1 MLGMWFRLV
10 AAVSLAQVT
19 ACSFAVVPSQSGS
32 EGAKSAALDCES
44 RSAAP
49 LIDTILAVGFAAAT
63 FAAVSSEPEE
73 QEADGAS
80 PEMAAVSTLGVGT
93 ATTAAFV
100 ASAVHG
106 HNSIQ
111 SCLALKRGRSPAD
124 PGSETKV
131 ARADGSRSVMAA
143 GSKLVGPAAAAR

>member
-1 MLGMWFRLV
+1 MWFR
-10 AAVSLAQVT
+10 AFAVVGLAQVT
-19 ACSFAVVPSQSGS
+19 ACSFAVVPSQSAS
-32 EGAKSAALDCES
+32 ERAGNATTDCES

-73 QEADGAS
+73 SEDGAS
-80 PEMAAVSTLGVGT
+80 PAFSAVSTLGVGT

-111 SCLALKRGRSPAD
+111 SCLALKQGRSPAD
-124 PGSETKV
+124 SAAETKM
-131 ARADGSRSVMAA
+131 ARADGTRAVIAA
-143 GSKLVGPAAAAR
+143 GSKLVGPAAVAR

>member
-1 MLGMWFRLV
+1 MVG
-10 AAVSLAQVT
+10 LAQVT
-19 ACSFAVVPSQSGS
+19 ACSFAVVPSQSRN
-32 EGAKSAALDCES
+32 EGGADGAPLDCES

-63 FAAVSSEPEE
+63 FAAVSAEPED
-73 QEADGAS
+73 QEDGAAPDWS
-80 PEMAAVSTLGVGT
+80 AVSTLGVGT

-111 SCLALKRGRSPAD
+111 SCLALKRGRTPSDAA
-124 PGSETKV
+124 ETKV
-131 ARADGSRSVMAA
+131 ARAEGSRGVMAA
-143 GSKLVGPAAAAR
+143 GSKLVGPAAVAR

>member
-1 MLGMWFRLV
+1 MWFRVV

-19 ACSFAVVPSQSGS
+19 ACSFAVVPSQSGH
-32 EGAKSAALDCES
+32 EGGAKGAEVDCES

-63 FAAVSSEPEE
+63 FAAVSSEPED
-73 QEADGAS
+73 QGDGAS
-80 PEMAAVSTLGVGT
+80 PEWSAVSTLGVGT

-111 SCLALKRGRSPAD
+111 SCLAQKRGHSPAD
-124 PGSETKV
+124 SAAETKV
-131 ARADGSRSVMAA
+131 ARADGSPGVMAA
-143 GSKLVGPAAAAR
+143 GSKLVGPAAVAR